1 MLATLITIYNN
12 CIYTY
17 SATVHREHVYIDRE
31 RIELSSCQS
40 ARTRPPPPPPPRLRA
55 PSLLAIVLQA
65 AARLLSQADREGLP
79 GSFRKLPGNEEGEG
93 GEARA
98 AQAAAII
105 ERLLAA
111 TSPTVLPV
119 SDGASDGASDADCW
133 ELLYPEGGFNRE
145 GASVERAPSDPAAL
159 QCVLLLSGWI
169 SALVS
174 RMPAL
179 DKLLTR
185 GVAHHVLERVRS
197 GTLEGFD
204 TARAL
209 GLTLEP
215 WT

>member
-1 MLATLITIYNN
+1 MVA
-12 CIYTY
+12 
-17 SATVHREHVYIDRE
+17 
-31 RIELSSCQS
+31 
-40 ARTRPPPPPPPRLRA
+40 
-55 PSLLAIVLQA
+55 
-65 AARLLSQADREGLP
+65 
-79 GSFRKLPGNEEGEG
+79 G
-93 GEARA
+93 GGV
-98 AQAAAII
+98 

-159 QCVLLLSGWI
+159 QCVLLLSAWI